1 MTDLEID
8 IESIKELIKIAKIK
22 LQEKISIENEL
33 IMTGWIVT
41 NIFKEDVYGY
51 ETTLIETEFYGMWE
65 GRSGVRVRRIYK
77 AKSGAL
83 LNEFF

>member
-1 MTDLEID
+1 MKKIYKIGDVYEGLEKVPCNKYVKG
-8 IESIKELIKIAKIK
+8 IE
-22 LQEKISIENEL
+22 
-33 IMTGWIVT
+33 IVT

-51 ETTLIETEFYGMWE
+51 ETTLIETEFCGMWE

>member
-1 MTDLEID
+1 MKKIYKIGDVYEGPEKVPCNKYVKG
-8 IESIKELIKIAKIK
+8 IE
-22 LQEKISIENEL
+22 
-33 IMTGWIVT
+33 TVT

-51 ETTLIETEFYGMWE
+51 ETTLIETEFCGMWE